1 MKFEV
6 TYFDSLKNKE
16 QTIRLTGINEAK
28 VKENFISSYDQ
39 KRYPFKSIR
48 AIWMFIDMLG
58 MTLVILLIYLAI
70 IKYDWR

>member
-1 MKFEV
+1 MKFEII
-6 TYFDSLKNKE
+6 YFDFLKNKE

-48 AIWMFIDMLG
+48 AI
-58 MTLVILLIYLAI
+58 
-70 IKYDWR
+70 

>member
-6 TYFDSLKNKE
+6 TYFDSLKNRE

-48 AIWMFIDMLG
+48 AIEMLHDMLG
-58 MTLVILLIYLAI
+58 AALVILLVYLVI
-70 IKYDWR
+70 VKFD

>member
-1 MKFEV
+1 MKFEI

-39 KRYPFKSIR
+39 KRHPFKSIR
-48 AIWMFIDMLG
+48 AI
-58 MTLVILLIYLAI
+58 
-70 IKYDWR
+70 

>member
-28 VKENFISSYDQ
+28 VRENFISSYNQ
-39 KRYPFKSIR
+39 KCYPFKSIR
-48 AIWMFIDMLG
+48 AI
-58 MTLVILLIYLAI
+58 
-70 IKYDWR
+70 

>member
-1 MKFEV
+1 MKFEI

-16 QTIRLTGINEAK
+16 QTIRLTGINE

-48 AIWMFIDMLG
+48 AI
-58 MTLVILLIYLAI
+58 
-70 IKYDWR
+70 

>member
-16 QTIRLTGINEAK
+16 QTIRLTGISELK

-39 KRYPFKSIR
+39 NRYPFKSIR
-48 AIWMFIDMLG
+48 AI
-58 MTLVILLIYLAI
+58 
-70 IKYDWR
+70 

>member
-1 MKFEV
+1 MKFEL
-6 TYFDSLKNKE
+6 TYFDSFKNRE

-48 AIWMFIDMLG
+48 AIDSVYYSTNKDDYMKPKALVLKKGDM
-58 MTLVILLIYLAI
+58 
-70 IKYDWR
+70 

>member
-16 QTIRLTGINEAK
+16 QTIRLTGVSELK

-39 KRYPFKSIR
+39 NRYPFKSIK
-48 AIWMFIDMLG
+48 AI
-58 MTLVILLIYLAI
+58 
-70 IKYDWR
+70 

>member
-48 AIWMFIDMLG
+48 GLFECL
-58 MTLVILLIYLAI
+58 
-70 IKYDWR
+70 

>member
-1 MKFEV
+1 MKFEI

-39 KRYPFKSIR
+39 RCYPFKSIR
-48 AIWMFIDMLG
+48 AI
-58 MTLVILLIYLAI
+58 
-70 IKYDWR
+70 

>member
-39 KRYPFKSIR
+39 KRYPFRSIR
-48 AIWMFIDMLG
+48 AI
-58 MTLVILLIYLAI
+58 
-70 IKYDWR
+70 

>member
-1 MKFEV
+1 MLKINLITENLLYEI

-48 AIWMFIDMLG
+48 AI
-58 MTLVILLIYLAI
+58 
-70 IKYDWR
+70 

>member
-16 QTIRLTGINEAK
+16 QTIRLTGISELK

-39 KRYPFKSIR
+39 NRYSFKSIK
-48 AIWMFIDMLG
+48 AI
-58 MTLVILLIYLAI
+58 
-70 IKYDWR
+70 

>member
-1 MKFEV
+1 MLKINLITENLLFEI

-48 AIWMFIDMLG
+48 AI
-58 MTLVILLIYLAI
+58 
-70 IKYDWR
+70 

>member
-16 QTIRLTGINEAK
+16 QIIRLTGISELK

-39 KRYPFKSIR
+39 NRYPFKSIR
-48 AIWMFIDMLG
+48 AI
-58 MTLVILLIYLAI
+58 
-70 IKYDWR
+70 

>member
-1 MKFEV
+1 MKFEI

-48 AIWMFIDMLG
+48 GYLNVYRYARNDFSH
-58 MTLVILLIYLAI
+58 LINIFSYN
-70 IKYDWR
+70 KV

>member
-16 QTIRLTGINEAK
+16 QTIRLTGISELK

-48 AIWMFIDMLG
+48 AIYVFVDMLE
-58 MTLVILLIYLAI
+58 TALFFLLIYLVI
-70 IKYDWR
+70 FKLD

>member
-16 QTIRLTGINEAK
+16 QTIRLTGISELK

-39 KRYPFKSIR
+39 NRYPFKSIK
-48 AIWMFIDMLG
+48 AI
-58 MTLVILLIYLAI
+58 
-70 IKYDWR
+70 

>member
-28 VKENFISSYDQ
+28 VKENFISSYLNVY
-39 KRYPFKSIR
+39 RYFRSSFGLFISIFSY
-48 AIWMFIDMLG
+48 I
-58 MTLVILLIYLAI
+58 
-70 IKYDWR
+70 